1 MIYGYALWVKIRY
14 CTSIPKIGWWHKKKL
29 RWLLAKV
36 RPQHKLAAA
45 PQWVFRGLKNA
56 ASHVHGKRHG
66 MAWPHG
72 VHWWNR
78 KRNLKIWN
86 PIFHRLRRW
95 RKSMSLSEWLPKM
108 MAHKGGLVLR
118 AMQPNQL
125 SPATWSV
132 CSGSQHGYG
141 FFWLTSNPN
150 GKHYIRIQH
159 ISSQKVNFQ
168 LGTPHPPPFEPPSLP
183 SLPNL
188 VRFPPPIHPAPTV
201 ENVTWRWSPVLVSPK
216 MLGFPDFHY
225 KLMKVWSGG
234 SSIASL
240 EYCSRCSLHFF
251 WPSSLDFPDWT
262 SVAALCQHCLT
273 IKSHRTLY
281 PYQKSSKLL
290 QAFVSLCS

>member
-1 MIYGYALWVKIRY
+1 
-14 CTSIPKIGWWHKKKL
+14 
-29 RWLLAKV
+29 
-36 RPQHKLAAA
+36 
-45 PQWVFRGLKNA
+45 
-56 ASHVHGKRHG
+56 

-86 PIFHRLRRW
+86 PIFHRVTTVTKIHVPIRVA
-95 RKSMSLSEWLPKM
+95 PK
-108 MAHKGGLVLR
+108 
-118 AMQPNQL
+118 ND
-125 SPATWSV
+125 
-132 CSGSQHGYG
+132 GSQRWACLKSHATEPIIPSNLVCM
-141 FFWLTSNPN
+141 FRKPAWLRVLWLTSNPH

-159 ISSQKVNFQ
+159 ISSISSQKVDFQ

-201 ENVTWRWSPVLVSPK
+201 ENVTWRWSPVLVSRQ

>member
-1 MIYGYALWVKIRY
+1 MV
-14 CTSIPKIGWWHKKKL
+14 TQKKL

-225 KLMKVWSGG
+225 KLMKV
-234 SSIASL
+234 
-240 EYCSRCSLHFF
+240 
-251 WPSSLDFPDWT
+251 
-262 SVAALCQHCLT
+262 
-273 IKSHRTLY
+273 
-281 PYQKSSKLL
+281 
-290 QAFVSLCS
+290 